1 MGAGAGVAP
10 LRHPGHRG
18 GEGAL
23 PPPQPLPSIPLWVS
37 VTQGGSGFCQILEAQ
52 AT

>member
-1 MGAGAGVAP
+1 MASWAQVGA
-10 LRHPGHRG
+10 RG
-18 GEGAL
+18 PCL
-23 PPPQPLPSIPLWVS
+23 PPQPLPSIPLWVS